1 MKTFLNF
8 VLTSLLITMCPDL
21 YSKSEIDVTSEI
33 IKLRSSGVCYLDPGI
48 SPDQARLLSKYD
60 AINEA
65 LNDLGAFLLENDS
78 LINMTSKKE
87 DIIRCLTNRLDAL
100 VYREGEEDIDGYPAY
115 VSYISSDINRVK
127 LKDLLITAKTD
138 NKLRYLMDFEYN
150 RFKKLI
156 KNINFLK
163 ISTNKL
169 PENFIAELTSR
180 LTATEW
186 ANKAHLSNEEGMKI
200 EYYSIAVD
208 ADELYESS
216 YVYLSESL
224 VKTGQNSLV
233 MGMMNRLINIDP
245 LNFAAAYAVRG
256 YLFYLE
262 KQYQPA
268 VKELEK
274 SLAIEPSFAY
284 SECILGEVLA
294 SQKKYDEAFQK
305 FASAIKTD
313 ANYFLPY
320 IYRANLY
327 RKNGKYDEAISDY
340 SKASEINPKN
350 IEPYYNSGI
359 VYYLT
364 GKYEK
369 AVEQYTKALY
379 LDELSPALYYNRAIA
394 LRKSAET
401 EKAAEDYKSYLLLS
415 VKDIDENGTEPLVS
429 AWMSETNFSPIF
441 PD

>member
-8 VLTSLLITMCPDL
+8 VLAALLIAPCPDL
-21 YSKSEIDVTSEI
+21 YSKSEIDVTGEI

-48 SPDQARLLSKYD
+48 SPDQAKLLSKYD
-60 AINEA
+60 AINEG
-65 LNDLGAFLLENDS
+65 LNDLGTFLEKGDS
-78 LINMTSKKE
+78 LINEPAKKNH
-87 DIIRCLTNRLDAL
+87 IVKCLTNRLEIF

-115 VSYISSDINRVK
+115 VTHISSDIHIVK
-127 LKDLLITAKTD
+127 LNDLLLDAKTD
-138 NKLRYLMDFEYN
+138 NKIRYLMDFEYS
-150 RFKKLI
+150 RFKELI

-169 PENFIAELTSR
+169 PENFIIDLTSK

-186 ANKAHLSNEEGMKI
+186 ANKAHLSNEEGMRI

-208 ADELYESS
+208 VDDLYESS
-216 YVYLSESL
+216 YVHLAESL

-245 LNFAAAYAVRG
+245 LNFAAAYSVRG
-256 YLFYLE
+256 YLFYQE
-262 KQYQPA
+262 KQYQSA

-284 SECILGEVLA
+284 SNCILGAVLA
-294 SQKKYDEAFQK
+294 DQKKSDEAFQK
-305 FASAIKTD
+305 FAAAIKTD
-313 ANYFLPY
+313 PNYFLPY

-340 SKASEINPKN
+340 SKAAEINPKN

-369 AVEQYTKALY
+369 AVEEYTKALY
-379 LDELSPALYYNRAIA
+379 IDELSPALYYNRAIA
-394 LRKSAET
+394 LRKSDED
-401 EKAAEDYKSYLLLS
+401 EKAAEDYRSYLLLS
-415 VKDIDENGTEPLVS
+415 VKDIDESGTEPLVS
-429 AWMSETNFSPIF
+429 AWMNESNFSPIF

>member
-1 MKTFLNF
+1 MKTFFNF
-8 VLTSLLITMCPDL
+8 VLASLLIVLCPDL
-21 YSKSEIDVTSEI
+21 YSKSEIDVTAEI
-33 IKLRSSGVCYLDPGI
+33 LKLRSSGVCYLDPGI
-48 SPDQARLLSKYD
+48 SPDQAKLFSKYD

-65 LNDLGAFLLENDS
+65 LNDLGTFLEENDS
-78 LINMTSKKE
+78 LINEPAKKNY
-87 DIIRCLTNRLDAL
+87 IVKCLTNRLE
-100 VYREGEEDIDGYPAY
+100 VFIYREGEEDIDGYPAY
-115 VSYISSDINRVK
+115 VTHISSDIHRVK
-127 LKDLLITAKTD
+127 LNDLLFAAKTD

-169 PENFIAELTSR
+169 PENFIAELTSG

-200 EYYSIAVD
+200 EYYSISVD
-208 ADELYESS
+208 VDELYESS
-216 YVYLSESL
+216 YIYLAESL

-233 MGMMNRLINIDP
+233 MGMLNRLINVDP
-245 LNFAAAYAVRG
+245 LNFAAAYSVRG

-284 SECILGEVLA
+284 SNCILGAVMA
-294 SQKKYDEAFQK
+294 DQKKNDEAFQK
-305 FASAIKTD
+305 FAAAIKTD
-313 ANYFLPY
+313 SNYFLPY
-320 IYRANLY
+320 LYRANLY
-327 RKNGKYDEAISDY
+327 RKNGKYDEALLDY
-340 SKASEINPKN
+340 SEASKINPKN

-369 AVEQYTKALY
+369 AVEEYTKALY

-394 LRKSAET
+394 LRKSSED

-415 VKDIDENGTEPLVS
+415 VKDIDESGTEPLVS
-429 AWMSETNFSPIF
+429 SWMSETNFSPIF